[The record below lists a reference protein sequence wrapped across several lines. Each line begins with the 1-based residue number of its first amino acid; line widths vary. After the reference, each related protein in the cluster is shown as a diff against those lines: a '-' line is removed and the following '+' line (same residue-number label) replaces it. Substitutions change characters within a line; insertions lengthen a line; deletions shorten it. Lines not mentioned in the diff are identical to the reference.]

1 MSPTVLLDVV
11 IIALLVP
18 TIVYAVILNRRLET
32 LRRNRDDLAKMIA
45 AFNEATVRAEAG
57 IPKMRKAAQ
66 DAGDSLQASMEKAQ
80 TLRDDLAFMTER
92 ADSMAN
98 RLEGQL
104 REARG
109 AARPIVGVETAAA
122 VSSFT
127 DKAAVHAS
135 EQAVELPEP
144 LGMDF
149 GDKDTLEATPL
160 SGLGTLTG
168 EATGDSRVVGG
179 ITPAPTLLS
188 ALLNDDEDDDGQA
201 DERSEAERQLLRAIQ
216 SSR

>member
-1 MSPTVLLDVV
+1 MSPTVIFDVV
-11 IIALLVP
+11 FIALLVP
-18 TIVYAVILNRRLET
+18 TIIYAVILNRRLEA
-32 LRRNRDDLAKMIA
+32 LRRNRDDLGKMIA

-66 DAGDSLQASMEKAQ
+66 DVGNALQDSMEKAQ

-109 AARPIVGVETAAA
+109 ASRPIIGVDA
-122 VSSFT
+122 VQ
-127 DKAAVHAS
+127 AS
-135 EQAVELPEP
+135 ASAPAPGLMDYGIGDAKPSVELPEP
-144 LGMDF
+144 LGMDTVE
-149 GDKDTLEATPL
+149 DAIHASK
-160 SGLGTLTG
+160 
-168 EATGDSRVVGG
+168 DSRVVGG
-179 ITPAPTLLS
+179 ISPAPSLLS
-188 ALLNDDEDDDGQA
+188 ALLAEDDDDNDDHPDG

-216 SSR
+216 ASR

>member
-18 TIVYAVILNRRLET
+18 TIVYAVILNRRLEA

-66 DAGDSLQASMEKAQ
+66 DAGEALQTHMEKAQ

-104 REARG
+104 REARTASRPSVSGEALG
-109 AARPIVGVETAAA
+109 AAAATVETPSA
-122 VSSFT
+122 SSVV
-127 DKAAVHAS
+127 DD
-135 EQAVELPEP
+135 LPEP

-149 GDKDTLEATPL
+149 GEAAEKVSKDP
-160 SGLGTLTG
+160 
-168 EATGDSRVVGG
+168 RVVGG
-179 ITPAPTLLS
+179 ISPAPSLLS
-188 ALLNDDEDDDGQA
+188 ALLAEDDEGLPADL